1 MKMTLS
7 GEIMSHPM
15 RLMRGIKSYEMAALA
30 GYNPQLWAQVEK
42 GLREPQ
48 PEVAQRAATHK
59 FAIEHLRDESR
70 GF

>member
-30 GYNPQLWAQVEK
+30 GYNP
-42 GLREPQ
+42 
-48 PEVAQRAATHK
+48 
-59 FAIEHLRDESR
+59 
-70 GF
+70 